1 MIKNFANKRV
11 WIIGASSGIGK
22 AVAIELA
29 RQGASL
35 VLSARR
41 QQRLDELNQQL
52 DNNHQVI
59 VVDVT
64 DTSAVNNAAQQI
76 DHIDSVLF
84 FAAGYEPNSIQNM
97 DIEQAKKLVDINLNG
112 ALNTVHKVLPIMQR
126 QGQGQIALC
135 ASVAGYMGLPNG
147 QPYSATKAALINF
160 AESLRIEQ
168 PQLDIKV
175 INPGFVSTEL
185 TDKNDFKMP
194 MITTP
199 EKAAQAIVK
208 GLKTRRFEIHFP
220 RRFTVLLKVIRL
232 LPYSLYFYLLGNR
245 R

>member
-1 MIKNFANKRV
+1 VIKDFANKRV

-29 RQGASL
+29 KQGASL

-52 DNNHQVI
+52 NSQHQVI
-59 VVDVT
+59 GLDVT
-64 DTSAVNNAAQQI
+64 ATAEVKSATEQI
-76 DHIDSVLF
+76 GHIDSVLF
-84 FAAGYEPNSIQNM
+84 FAAGYEPNSIESM
-97 DIEQAKKLVDINLNG
+97 DIEQAKNLVDINLNG
-112 ALNTVHKVLPIMQR
+112 ALNVVHAVLPLMQQ
-126 QGQGQIALC
+126 QGSGQIALC

-168 PQLDIKV
+168 PKLDIKV

-185 TDKNDFKMP
+185 TDKNNFKMP

-199 EKAAQAIVK
+199 EKAALSIVK
-208 GLKTRRFEIHFP
+208 GLKSKQFEIHFP
-220 RRFTVLLKVIRL
+220 KRFTVLLKLIKS
-232 LPYSLYFYLLGNR
+232 LPYWLYFR
-245 R
+245 IIKK